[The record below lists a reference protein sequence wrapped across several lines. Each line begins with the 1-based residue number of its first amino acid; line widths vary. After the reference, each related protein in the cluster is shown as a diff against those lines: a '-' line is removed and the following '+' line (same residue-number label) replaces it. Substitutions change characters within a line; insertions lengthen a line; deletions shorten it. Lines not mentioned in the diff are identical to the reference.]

1 MFTSEYEI
9 CVPYF
14 PPSFFVYLALLT
26 SIFVSTVPGAFS
38 IVVDK
43 TRNITEDVF
52 KLNITGPNV
61 QIFQVS
67 L

>member
-1 MFTSEYEI
+1 MCTIFS
-9 CVPYF
+9 
-14 PPSFFVYLALLT
+14 PSFFVYLALLS
-26 SIFVSTVPGAFS
+26 SIFVSTVPGGFS
-38 IVVDK
+38 IVVDN